1 MIRSWFRRRAPAT
14 LATLLVTVAP
24 AAHAQSRVQSEQTS
38 KRSTVTFAEDIAPIL
53 FQHCAS
59 CHRPN
64 GSASFSLLSYEDA
77 RGRARQLAAVTAS
90 RAMPPWQPEPGHGE
104 FEGNRRLTD
113 QQIAVFRQWVDQGL
127 AEGDAARLPPAPEW
141 TSDWQLGEPDLVLT
155 TPRYTLRGDGP
166 DRFRNFVVPV
176 PGDLARYVRA
186 WEFRPGNARV
196 VHHATM
202 QIDPGGVSRR
212 LDDQDTESGY
222 EGLIAPSARAPDGF
236 FLDWAPGHR
245 ANVSTEG
252 TAWVIPGG
260 ADLVMMLH
268 LRPSGK
274 EETVQA
280 SVGLYFTSTPPT
292 RQPAMLRLTQQR
304 LDIPAGAQRYE
315 VSDSYTLPVAAEVH
329 TVQPHAHYLA
339 REMHGFAR
347 LPDGTTKELIY
358 IRHWDFNWQD
368 VYRYAT
374 PIALPPGATLV
385 MRYTY
390 DNSPDNPRN
399 PTRPPRRVRYGQQ
412 TSDEMAELWFQV
424 VARNREERARLQA
437 SLYAKILPEEVAG
450 HRVMLEADPGNI
462 ALRDDLALM
471 LVESGDLAGALKEF
485 KQTLALNPESAA
497 ARYNVGFALL
507 AAGQPAAARSFF
519 EQALKVDATHARAH
533 DGLGRVLQASGDLAA
548 ALGHYRE
555 AVRLNPGD
563 AAMLLNAGVALGLG
577 GLRVES
583 IAHLRRA
590 LEARPDWPNAQA
602 ALAWVL
608 AVPAD
613 ASASEREEAVRLAD
627 RAVAGTNRSNAAFLD
642 ILATA
647 LASAG
652 QFDRA
657 IATARLALEV
667 SATGR
672 DQAQTAAIRERLQL
686 FERRQIYSEPR
697 N

>member
-1 MIRSWFRRRAPAT
+1 MVYGCFRRVPAAP
-14 LATLLVTVAP
+14 LATILLTVSVSTALGQARAQ
-24 AAHAQSRVQSEQTS
+24 AAQ
-38 KRSTVTFAEDIAPIL
+38 RSTVTFSEDVAPIL
-53 FQHCAS
+53 FQQCAP

-64 GSASFSLLSYEDA
+64 GSASFSLLEYDDA
-77 RGRARQLAAVTAS
+77 RGRARQIAAVTAS
-90 RAMPPWQPEPGHGE
+90 RTMPPWQPEPGHGE
-104 FEGNRRLTD
+104 FEGDRRLTD
-113 QQIAVFRQWVDQGL
+113 EQIRVFQAWVDQGT
-127 AEGDAARLPPAPEW
+127 AEGDPSRLPPPPRW

-155 TPRYTLRGDGP
+155 TPRYTLRADGP

-176 PGDLARYVRA
+176 PGGLLRYVRA

-202 QIDPGGVSRR
+202 QIDAGGASRQF
-212 LDDQDTESGY
+212 DDQDAESGY

-245 ANVSTEG
+245 AQVATDG
-252 TAWVIPGG
+252 TAWQIPGH

-280 SVGLYFTSTPPT
+280 SIGLYFTPTPPA
-292 RQPAMLRLTQQR
+292 RQPVMLRLTRQQ
-304 LDIPAGAQRYE
+304 LDIPAGTSRYE
-315 VSDSYTLPVAAEVH
+315 VADSYTLPVAVEVH

-368 VYRYAT
+368 VYRYAV
-374 PIALPPGATLV
+374 PIVLPAGTTLV
-385 MRYTY
+385 MQYTY
-390 DNSPDNPRN
+390 DNSAENPRN
-399 PTRPPRRVRYGQQ
+399 PSRPPRRVRYGQQ

-424 VARNREERARLQA
+424 VVQNREERARLQA
-437 SLYAKILPEEVAG
+437 SLYKKILPEEVAG
-450 HRVMLEADPGNI
+450 HRVMLEAAPGNV

-485 KQTLALNPESAA
+485 RQTLALRPESAA
-497 ARYNVGFALL
+497 ASFNVGLALL
-507 AAGQPAAARSFF
+507 ASGQPGDARAFF
-519 EQALKVDATHARAH
+519 EQALKADATYARAH
-533 DGLGRVLQASGDLAA
+533 DGLGRALQATGDLAS

-555 AVRLNPGD
+555 AVRLSPGD
-563 AAMLLNAGVALGLG
+563 AAMLLNAGVAFGLAAE
-577 GLRVES
+577 RAES
-583 IAHLRRA
+583 LAYLRRA
-590 LEARPDWPNAQA
+590 VGASPDWPNAQA

-608 AVPAD
+608 AVPAE
-613 ASASEREEAVRLAD
+613 ATAAERLEAVELAD
-627 RAVAGTNRSNAAFLD
+627 RAVAATDRSNAAFLD

-647 LASAG
+647 LAATG

-657 IATARLALEV
+657 IATARIALER
-667 SATGR
+667 SAAGR
-672 DQAQTAAIRERLQL
+672 NESQTAAIRQRLQL
-686 FERRQIYSEPR
+686 FEQRQIYSEQR